1 MPRCQTMHH
10 HNSLCFTRYKTN
22 KKLNKKRNKKLN
34 KKLSNKKSREILGF
48 FFNAI
53 SEINSAQRVPR
64 QQTNEATYQPSSL
77 QFGRNQQDAHLP

>member
-10 HNSLCFTRYKTN
+10 HNSLYFTRYKIN
-22 KKLNKKRNKKLN
+22 KKLNKKRYKKLI
-34 KKLSNKKSREILGF
+34 KKLSNKKAEKSSAFL
-48 FFNAI
+48 FNAI

-64 QQTNEATYQPSSL
+64 QQTNGATYQPSSL